1 MIDKS
6 AIQWRVTR
14 SVKFEET
21 HRRKEIPWRKDA
33 HEDEVSF
40 RDVNVEILDESV
52 DHEQIFKQPQQVES
66 KTRDLG
72 YLSIPDN
79 LVPGLAEC
87 QSLKK
92 AELKEKLKERG
103 KKISGNKPDL
113 QRRLEICVRADASL
127 EIGSLVLT
135 DQISK
140 WWVYNTWK
148 IQEHV
153 CFQGLS
159 FEESKQ
165 LLSGM
170 LPFTA
175 EQIDSAITS
184 ASEKQHPEE
193 RRIKLEEIERMKEIR
208 DEFYK
213 IMGSFLPISMSIIIP
228 TAHAETKDNMVSYRE
243 YWSTNG
249 IRLLEGIWNAIPK
262 KFGSLSRK
270 FTNFSTVHLDVDR
283 VSLAEGIDPSD
294 KQKESALGL
303 EGKVEGFWAAYKSV
317 IADHEPHYQAI
328 IRNFRTH
335 NNNKRRLGKESLHLT
350 FDSGGMEWGDQGSPW
365 EVIMRDLEFLN
376 TVPVQDGF
384 TMQVGEIIELFR
396 NHVSLE
402 ENDNALEV
410 TVETEDTKSFEELNR
425 MIYRII
431 PAMNF
436 LSQASELTNLSLAN
450 PEDGATFERYEIPPY
465 GDAVRTEL
473 RADELS
479 SGEKH
484 LFSMLLPIATA
495 SMLSMDLIHADA
507 WFGTNREHVLVL
519 IDEPEISLHVN
530 WQTSLV
536 DSVERALKDN
546 VRRGSPPVSVIF
558 ATHSPAI
565 LGNHMH
571 RSTCLGPTEVFHEE

>member
-1 MIDKS
+1 
-6 AIQWRVTR
+6 QWRVTR

-228 TAHAETKDNMVSYRE
+228 
-243 YWSTNG
+243 
-249 IRLLEGIWNAIPK
+249 
-262 KFGSLSRK
+262 
-270 FTNFSTVHLDVDR
+270 
-283 VSLAEGIDPSD
+283 
-294 KQKESALGL
+294 
-303 EGKVEGFWAAYKSV
+303 
-317 IADHEPHYQAI
+317 
-328 IRNFRTH
+328 
-335 NNNKRRLGKESLHLT
+335 
-350 FDSGGMEWGDQGSPW
+350 
-365 EVIMRDLEFLN
+365 
-376 TVPVQDGF
+376 
-384 TMQVGEIIELFR
+384 
-396 NHVSLE
+396 
-402 ENDNALEV
+402 
-410 TVETEDTKSFEELNR
+410 
-425 MIYRII
+425 
-431 PAMNF
+431 
-436 LSQASELTNLSLAN
+436 
-450 PEDGATFERYEIPPY
+450 
-465 GDAVRTEL
+465 
-473 RADELS
+473 
-479 SGEKH
+479 
-484 LFSMLLPIATA
+484 
-495 SMLSMDLIHADA
+495 
-507 WFGTNREHVLVL
+507 
-519 IDEPEISLHVN
+519 
-530 WQTSLV
+530 
-536 DSVERALKDN
+536 
-546 VRRGSPPVSVIF
+546 
-558 ATHSPAI
+558 
-565 LGNHMH
+565 
-571 RSTCLGPTEVFHEE
+571 